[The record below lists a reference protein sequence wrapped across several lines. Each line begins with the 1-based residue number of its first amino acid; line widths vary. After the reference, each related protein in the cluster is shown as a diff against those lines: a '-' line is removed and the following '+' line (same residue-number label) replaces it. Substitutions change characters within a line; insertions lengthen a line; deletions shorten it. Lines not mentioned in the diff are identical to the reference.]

1 MKKRA
6 YISIACTA
14 LAGLFALSLGGCFDG
29 GTSGNAKNP
38 YEIAGSLGYDG
49 TQEEFLAGG
58 TGSSTEIRK
67 LFDEAKA
74 DGYQGSFVDFLK
86 ELNIGLSG
94 DDSAQVNSALT
105 SVVSILCPFKKIEYI
120 RTDFFGTVQKQEK
133 TVTSAGSGVI
143 YSLDKAAGNAY
154 IITNYHVVY
163 SSDSGV
169 EEKLCQ
175 SPMIYLYGGETASGM
190 IEATYVGGAMDYDL
204 AVLKVESS
212 EVLKNSAATAASAM
226 DSDAI
231 AVGERVYAI
240 GNAKGDGISVSSGVV
255 SVDKEY
261 IDIKSADETR
271 TLSLLEIRTDATVNH
286 GNSGGGLFNADGKL
300 IGIVNAKREEDGV
313 EGMGYAI
320 PSNLAVA
327 IVQNVIDNS
336 AVNQSLGAARA
347 TLGITMK
354 IQSSKCVYNEDTCRT
369 YIMETLVVDSVTKGS
384 VSEGKLNTGDV
395 LYSIKVGDGK
405 EKIITRMHIPST
417 ELFNVRKGDTVT
429 IVVLR
434 EDVPVSVELMFDED
448 SKFTVY
454 S

>member
-1 MKKRA
+1 M
-6 YISIACTA
+6 
-14 LAGLFALSLGGCFDG
+14 
-29 GTSGNAKNP
+29 
-38 YEIAGSLGYDG
+38 
-49 TQEEFLAGG
+49 
-58 TGSSTEIRK
+58 
-67 LFDEAKA
+67 
-74 DGYQGSFVDFLK
+74 
-86 ELNIGLSG
+86 
-94 DDSAQVNSALT
+94 
-105 SVVSILCPFKKIEYI
+105 
-120 RTDFFGTVQKQEK
+120 
-133 TVTSAGSGVI
+133 
-143 YSLDKAAGNAY
+143 
-154 IITNYHVVY
+154 
-163 SSDSGV
+163 
-169 EEKLCQ
+169 
-175 SPMIYLYGGETASGM
+175 
-190 IEATYVGGAMDYDL
+190 
-204 AVLKVESS
+204 
-212 EVLKNSAATAASAM
+212 
-226 DSDAI
+226 
-231 AVGERVYAI
+231 
-240 GNAKGDGISVSSGVV
+240 
-255 SVDKEY
+255 DKEY